1 MWYTSRLEI
10 QLVCQAQK
18 YLLNDWFF
26 LIYYRNPHSLWNCYI
41 VWMILGLSSTT
52 LVGVLLLIQR
62 WPPSQEKVLAWEFI
76 GNYIFFL
83 ADTMS
88 VLLEY
93 YVHWLD
99 IYELC
104 GLFYVEWTSKMADT
118 AWYNLSTGPYGNMY
132 INLRNYWTT
141 ELLDGHT
148 QKYFFMLMW
157 NSR

>member
-1 MWYTSRLEI
+1 
-10 QLVCQAQK
+10 
-18 YLLNDWFF
+18 
-26 LIYYRNPHSLWNCYI
+26 
-41 VWMILGLSSTT
+41 
-52 LVGVLLLIQR
+52 
-62 WPPSQEKVLAWEFI
+62 
-76 GNYIFFL
+76 
-83 ADTMS
+83 
-88 VLLEY
+88 
-93 YVHWLD
+93 LD

-148 QKYFFMLMW
+148 HKYFFMLMW